1 MVGVN
6 LTANVTI
13 TVLPLLTG
21 SSAADAEHNRGPAVG
36 HGESIC
42 ASLQSHLVSREA
54 GFVPA
59 RSALAYGEQDVH
71 EDIQV
76 ASAGPNAH
84 EKGTGVHKL
93 KGALV
98 ERGND
103 EEVRKLKSTG
113 TTTKLTF
120 TITKKY
126 KLRHTERGSLY
137 LQMDLAGSR

>member
-1 MVGVN
+1 
-6 LTANVTI
+6 
-13 TVLPLLTG
+13 
-21 SSAADAEHNRGPAVG
+21 
-36 HGESIC
+36 
-42 ASLQSHLVSREA
+42 
-54 GFVPA
+54 
-59 RSALAYGEQDVH
+59 
-71 EDIQV
+71 
-76 ASAGPNAH
+76 
-84 EKGTGVHKL
+84 VHKL

-126 KLRHTERGSLY
+126 KLRHRERGNLY